1 MMCNLAKQIYV
12 DRDRYGKQLEE
23 VGNTFFK
30 GCDDYPKSLTDGYH
44 LVSKWNMYSETLW
57 MSEA

>member
-1 MMCNLAKQIYV
+1 MCNLAKQIYV

-44 LVSKWNMYSETLW
+44 LVSK
-57 MSEA
+57 